1 MTNEIDANRV
11 IKKLNEKLADAQLQI
26 IVLECQIDQIQSENN
41 NLVEQAWDNA
51 GESEV
56 LTPTEVIR

>member
-41 NLVEQAWDNA
+41 NLTEQAWDNA
-51 GESEV
+51 GEPEV

>member
-26 IVLECQIDQIQSENN
+26 IVLECQIDQ
-41 NLVEQAWDNA
+41 LQA
-51 GESEV
+51 ESAEEPEI

>member
-41 NLVEQAWDNA
+41 DLTEKAWDNA
-51 GESEV
+51 GEPEV